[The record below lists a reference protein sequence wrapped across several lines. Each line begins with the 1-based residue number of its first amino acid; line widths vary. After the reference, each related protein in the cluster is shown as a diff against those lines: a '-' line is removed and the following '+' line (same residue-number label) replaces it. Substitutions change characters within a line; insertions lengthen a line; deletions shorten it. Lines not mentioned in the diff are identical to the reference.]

1 LNNGFLGTAAPLAAD
16 LVLLLEIAMGVG
28 LLIGARLARIGRF
41 RQHSWCQST
50 IVLLNVAVVAMMM
63 IPSFHVHVFPRVPAK
78 LGKAYYALATTH
90 GAFGAVT
97 ELRDST
103 SCYLRA
109 RTFWRK
115 NYESPNIRCGCEA
128 SSCSGGS
135 SCYWEW
141 RHTRVGTCSICFG
154 NRFALCV

>member
-97 ELRDST
+97 ELAGLYILLSAGT
-103 SCYLRA
+103 SVLAEKLRITKYKVWMRSVLVLWWVVLLLGMA
-109 RTFWRK
+109 T
-115 NYESPNIRCGCEA
+115 
-128 SSCSGGS
+128 
-135 SCYWEW
+135 
-141 RHTRVGTCSICFG
+141 HTRWYVQHLSQLF
-154 NRFALCV
+154 